1 METVAGIF
9 QSRGEAEDAVRQ
21 LHSLGIPNDRI
32 ALLTPGMSDERVEHA
47 VPTADSEQP
56 GMGQAMGG
64 TVGAAMGV
72 AGGASLGAAAA
83 SLLVPGVGPVLAG
96 AILGAALLGAGGTA
110 AGVAVGGALE
120 KELESGLPHDELYL
134 YEDAIRKG
142 ESVVIA
148 FFEDEGARYAAQSAL
163 ANAGAKSIDEAREN
177 WWVGLRDAEALEYEA
192 TDRNFVTD
200 EVDYRRGFESALRA
214 RGEGNGLKSAVET
227 ETNEAFRCGYDR
239 GLSYKQS
246 VQEKYRTY
254 KSAQEN
260 YRR

>member
-9 QSRGEAEDAVRQ
+9 QSRAEAEEAVRE
-21 LHSLGIPNDRI
+21 LHSLGISNDRI
-32 ALLTPGMSDERVEHA
+32 ALLTPGMSDERVERA

-120 KELESGLPHDELYL
+120 KGLESGLPHDELYL
-134 YEDAIRKG
+134 YEDAIKKG

-177 WWVGLRDAEALEYEA
+177 WWVGLRDAEALEYE
-192 TDRNFVTD
+192 TRDRNFTAD
-200 EVDYRRGFESALRA
+200 EADYRRGFEAALSAQRA
-214 RGEGNGLKSAVET
+214 HEAGATSLDS
-227 ETNEAFRCGYDR
+227 ETNEAFKCGYDR
-239 GLSYKQS
+239 GQAYKKS
-246 VQEKYRTY
+246 VQERYR
-254 KSAQEN
+254 N
-260 YRR
+260 